1 MKKYVMLTL
10 IIGGCLCALAGA
22 ADEPLWLRYPALSPD
37 GTQVVFE
44 YQGNLF
50 IVATTGGTAR
60 QLTSHPARDFWPAW
74 SPDGR
79 SIAFSTDRLGNSDVF
94 VVPVEGGTP
103 TRLTF
108 HSADDI
114 VTGWTPD
121 GQCVL
126 FTSYRFPRADY
137 RGFPSGL
144 MTQLYKVDRA
154 AHMPEMVLEHA
165 VARAAWSADGRTIA
179 YMDVKG
185 YEDYW
190 RKHHTSSVTR
200 DVWAYDVPSG
210 TFSQLT
216 TFNGEDR
223 DPFWGG
229 GTLFYLSEE
238 SGSFNVWR
246 MAEGV
251 PRQVTRHETHPVR
264 FATASADGR
273 TIAYSFRGELWLTAV
288 DEGSPRKIAVEIRN
302 DFDMNAVIRDV
313 VKAASDDMAVSP
325 DGKEIAFVHRGEVFV
340 TAVEFPNTRRI
351 TDTPVQERSVG
362 WSPDGRTLYYAGERD
377 SSWNI
382 YKCILQ
388 REEEKHFYNST
399 LLREEAV
406 LAIPA
411 ETFQP
416 LVSPDGKKMAYLEER
431 TILKVLDLESG
442 ESRILVPDEKL
453 FSYSDGDV
461 SYAWSPDS
469 RWLAV
474 AYMSHQRW
482 TTDIG
487 VVNVES
493 GEIHNIT
500 NNGYS
505 SRRPYWSRD
514 GKQLL
519 FSSDMEGLRSH
530 GGHGAQEDVYAVYLS
545 QADHDLYTKPE
556 AEFADEKPEKKKDR
570 DAAKEATGDRPEK
583 ADKEKKPDV
592 EPVRIDF
599 DGIRDRIRR
608 LTINSSQG
616 MVSDLSPDGET
627 LVYFA
632 RSRGS
637 YDLWVTETR
646 KKSTKILVELN
657 ARRPGTLTFSRDGK
671 SVFVCVNN
679 QIRNVDPKS
688 GKAKPVAVQADMALR
703 PAQERAY
710 IFEHAWRQVLKKF
723 YVEDLHGVDWPT
735 MKAEYARFL
744 PHITTNADFAEML
757 SEMLGELNGSH
768 TGCRYRPE
776 PDEAADDTAEL
787 GLFFDPAYEGDGLKV
802 KEVLAEGPFSTS
814 ETAVRP
820 GEILLS
826 LNGEPVGGGGNH
838 HPLLN
843 HMAGQKMVA
852 VFGAA
857 NDPAQTREVVFKPL
871 AGREAG
877 QLLYKRWTEN
887 CWRMVDQLSAG
898 RIGYVH
904 VRGMNPQSFK
914 DTFSEIFG
922 RNADRR
928 ALVVDTRFNGGGW
941 LHDDLCTLLGGDVYL
956 TFVPRG
962 KKIGVEPQEK
972 WTRPVVVVMGEGNYS
987 DAHIFPFGF
996 KEMNLGQTVGMPV
1009 PGTGTAVWWERQIDP
1024 SLVFGIP
1031 QVGVLDEHGR
1041 YLENQQLEPDI
1052 RVANAPGVIVAGRD
1066 QQLEAAVKEVL
1077 SALK

>member
-1 MKKYVMLTL
+1 MKKTMILFL
-10 IIGGCLCALAGA
+10 IIGGCLSALAGGA
-22 ADEPLWLRYPALSPD
+22 EAPLWLRYPALSPD

-50 IVATTGGTAR
+50 IVAATGGTAR
-60 QLTSHPARDFWPAW
+60 QLTSHPARDYWPAW
-74 SPDGR
+74 SPDGLT
-79 SIAFSTDRLGNSDVF
+79 IAFSSNRLGHDDVY
-94 VVPVEGGTP
+94 VVPAEGGAP

-108 HSADDI
+108 HSADDA

-121 GQCVL
+121 GQYVL
-126 FTSYRFPRADY
+126 FTSYRFPRAHY
-137 RGFPSGL
+137 RGYPSGL
-144 MTQLYKVDRA
+144 MTQLYKVDRDG
-154 AHMPEMVLEHA
+154 HSPEMVLEHG
-165 VARAAWSADGRTIA
+165 VARAAWSADGQTIA

-200 DVWAYDVPSG
+200 DIWTYDVPSG

-273 TIAYSFRGELWLTAV
+273 TLAYSFRGELWLADAET
-288 DEGSPRKIAVEIRN
+288 GTPQKIAVEIRN
-302 DFDMNAVIRDV
+302 DFDMNAVVRDV
-313 VKAASDDMAVSP
+313 VKSASDDMALSP

-351 TDTPVQERSVG
+351 TDTPAQERSVG
-362 WSPDGRTLYYAGERD
+362 WAPDGRTLYYAGERD
-377 SSWNI
+377 GSWNL
-382 YKCILQ
+382 YKCSLQ

-399 LLREEAV
+399 LLQEEVV
-406 LAIPA
+406 LATPA

-416 LVSPDGKKMAYLEER
+416 RVSPDGRHLAYLEER
-431 TILKVLDLESG
+431 TILKVLDMETG
-442 ESRILVPDEKL
+442 ESRVMVPDEML
-453 FSYSDGDV
+453 FSYSDGDIT
-461 SYAWSPDS
+461 YAWSPDS
-469 RWLAV
+469 RWIAV
-474 AYMSHQRW
+474 AYMSHRRW

-487 VVNVES
+487 VVDVAT

-505 SRRPYWSRD
+505 SGQPYWSRD

-530 GGHGAQEDVYAVYLS
+530 GGHGAQADVYAVYLS
-545 QADHDLYTKPE
+545 QAHHDLYTKPE
-556 AEFADEKPEKKKDR
+556 AELADEKPEKKKENS
-570 DAAKEATGDRPEK
+570 KEEKGETADK
-583 ADKEKKPDV
+583 ADKEKKDV
-592 EPVRIDF
+592 EPVTIDF

-608 LTINSSQG
+608 LTINSSRG

-637 YDLWVTETR
+637 YDLWVTDTR

-657 ARRPGTLTFSRDGK
+657 ARRPGTLTFSQDGK
-671 SVFVCVNN
+671 SVFVCVND

-688 GKAKPVAVQADMALR
+688 GKAKPVAIQADMTLR
-703 PAQERAY
+703 PARERAY

-735 MKAEYARFL
+735 MKDEYARFL
-744 PHITTNADFAEML
+744 PHITNNADFAEML

-776 PDEAADDTAEL
+776 PDETADDTAEL

-802 KEVLAEGPFSTS
+802 TEVLAEGPFSTS
-814 ETAVRP
+814 ETNVQP

-826 LNGEPVGGGGNH
+826 LNGEPVGGRRNH
-838 HPLLN
+838 YPLLN

-857 NDPAQTREVVFKPL
+857 DDPAQTREVVFKPL

-887 CWRMVDQLSAG
+887 CWRTVDELSGG

-922 RNADRR
+922 RNAERQ

-972 WTRPVVVVMGEGNYS
+972 WTRPVAVVMGEGNYS

-996 KEMNLGQTVGMPV
+996 KEMDLGKTVGMPV
-1009 PGTGTAVWWERQIDP
+1009 PGTGTAVWWERQIDS

-1031 QVGVLDEHGR
+1031 QVGVLDEHRR

-1052 RVANAPGVIVAGRD
+1052 RVANAPGIITAGRD
-1066 QQLEAAVKEVL
+1066 QQLEAAVKEL
-1077 SALK
+1077 LPALE